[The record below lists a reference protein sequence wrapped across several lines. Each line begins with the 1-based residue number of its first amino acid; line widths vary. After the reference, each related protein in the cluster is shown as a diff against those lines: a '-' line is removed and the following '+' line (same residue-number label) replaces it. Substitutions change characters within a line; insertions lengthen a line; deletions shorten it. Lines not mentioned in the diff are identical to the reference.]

1 MRTFIAIE
9 VPENIRSFFTELMPV
24 KTLLEGVSIVH
35 KDNFHITLKF
45 LGEIEEMLISEIK
58 QTLISI
64 ADETSSFTLKIT
76 NPGVFPDPLKPRV
89 IWMGIENNSALIELV
104 KKIEENLEKSGFQ
117 RETRKFKSHIT
128 LARVKN
134 FRNGKYLFEKI
145 EKNFKNKI
153 QSVALKEGISEYQF
167 SVKEFVLMKSTLTPH
182 GSIYSVLKRFP
193 LSK

>member
-9 VPENIRSFFTELMPV
+9 VPENIRSFFTELLPV

-76 NPGVFPDPLKPRV
+76 HPGVFPDPLKPRV

-117 RETRKFKSHIT
+117 RETRNFKSHIT

-134 FRNGKYLFEKI
+134 LGMVNTY
-145 EKNFKNKI
+145 
-153 QSVALKEGISEYQF
+153 
-167 SVKEFVLMKSTLTPH
+167 
-182 GSIYSVLKRFP
+182 LKRLRKILKIKSSP
-193 LSK
+193 LL